1 MENSRVNVVINKNQR
16 RRGRP
21 PAFDRKEVLGKAAI
35 EFWKL
40 GYEGASI
47 ADLTTAMGITPQSL
61 YAAFGSK
68 AELYREAVGWY
79 LTNIGE
85 GDWLEADDVVE
96 GFRQLL
102 ETQAQTFTR
111 PGYPPGCM
119 ISTAVLTAAVEN
131 VDVAAHMSRLREAN
145 VGRFDARLERGIAE
159 GQLRPDT
166 DTTALARFI
175 GAIIQ
180 GMAVQARDGADT
192 GTLRDIAAMAIAQ
205 LERWRA

>member
-1 MENSRVNVVINKNQR
+1 M
-16 RRGRP
+16 
-21 PAFDRKEVLGKAAI
+21 LGKAAI

-47 ADLTTAMGITPQSL
+47 ADLTAAIGITPQSL

-85 GDWLEADDVVE
+85 NDWVEADDVVE
-96 GFRQLL
+96 GVRQLL
-102 ETQAQTFTR
+102 ESQAETFTR

-131 VDVAAHMSRLREAN
+131 VDIAAHMSRLREAN
-145 VGRFDARLERGIAE
+145 VARFAERLQRGIAE

-166 DTTALARFI
+166 HTTALARFI
-175 GAIIQ
+175 GAVIQ

-192 GTLRDIAAMAIAQ
+192 ATLRDIAAMAVAQ
-205 LERWRA
+205 IESWRA

>member
-1 MENSRVNVVINKNQR
+1 VTVVINEKVPR

-21 PAFDRKEVLGKAAI
+21 PAFERADVLGKAAI
-35 EFWKL
+35 QFWQL

-47 ADLTTAMGITPQSL
+47 ADLTAAMGITPQSL

-68 AELYREAVGWY
+68 AELYRDAVGWY
-79 LTNIGE
+79 LSNIGE
-85 GDWLEADDVVE
+85 GDWLSLDDVVDA
-96 GFRQLL
+96 FRHLL
-102 ETQAQTFTR
+102 ASQAENFTR

-131 VDVAAHMSRLREAN
+131 VDVAAHMSQLREAN
-145 VGRFDARLERGIAE
+145 VGRFSRRLEQGIAV

-166 DTTALARFI
+166 DVTAVARFI

-180 GMAVQARDGADT
+180 GMAVQARDGAGIDALN
-192 GTLRDIAAMAIAQ
+192 GIAALAIAQ
-205 LERWRA
+205 IERSRS

>member
-1 MENSRVNVVINKNQR
+1 MNVVINKR

-21 PAFDRKEVLGKAAI
+21 PAFERSEVLGKAAI

-47 ADLTTAMGITPQSL
+47 ADLTAAMGITPQSL
-61 YAAFGSK
+61 YTAFGSK

-85 GDWLEADDVVE
+85 GDWTEIDDVIE
-96 GFRQLL
+96 SFAHLL
-102 ETQAQTFTR
+102 ESQAETFTR

-131 VDVAAHMSRLREAN
+131 IDVAAHMSRLREAN
-145 VGRFDARLERGIAE
+145 VGRFVERLERGIAQ
-159 GQLRPDT
+159 GQLRPDV

-192 GTLRDIAAMAIAQ
+192 ETLRDIARIAIAQ
-205 LERWRA
+205 VERWRA